1 MMDRILIVT
10 PGEKSAAGLSALLRK
25 VSPSAELT
33 VLTSASQ
40 ARRSVLD
47 DAFDFLVVNS
57 PLLDDSAA
65 ELCRMAA
72 LNTDTSCLL
81 LVKEEFF
88 EATLN
93 ECEGS
98 GVAVVSKPVVYPVLY
113 QSFSL
118 LKSVKGKT
126 DTLRHENE
134 RLRAKLE
141 EVKLISQAKCLLI
154 EKKGCSEEAAHHLIE
169 RRAMNSRISAKEA
182 AGQILR
188 IYSDN

>member
-1 MMDRILIVT
+1 
-10 PGEKSAAGLSALLRK
+10 
-25 VSPSAELT
+25 
-33 VLTSASQ
+33 
-40 ARRSVLD
+40 
-47 DAFDFLVVNS
+47 
-57 PLLDDSAA
+57 
-65 ELCRMAA
+65 
-72 LNTDTSCLL
+72 
-81 LVKEEFF
+81 
-88 EATLN
+88 
-93 ECEGS
+93 
-98 GVAVVSKPVVYPVLY
+98 
-113 QSFSL
+113 
-118 LKSVKGKT
+118 VKGKT

>member
-10 PGEKSAAGLSALLRK
+10 PGEKSAAGLSAIIRK
-25 VSPSAELT
+25 VSPSALLT

-47 DAFDFLVVNS
+47 DAYDFLVVNS
-57 PLLDDSAA
+57 PLLDDSAT
-65 ELCRMAA
+65 ELCRMTAA
-72 LNTDTSCLL
+72 NTDTSCLL

-88 EATLN
+88 ESTLS

-98 GVAVVSKPVVYPVLY
+98 GIAVVPKPVIFPVLY
-113 QSFSL
+113 QTFSL
-118 LKSVKGKT
+118 LKAVKGKT
-126 DTLRHENE
+126 DALRHENE
-134 RLRAKLE
+134 RLRTKLE